1 MFREVIRKILG
12 HNVIISRKF
21 ANQRIWFPAVE
32 HIGLIASATY
42 EKDVWKKVEEDLPS
56 SLHTILD
63 IGANIG
69 QSALILYNLFPNS
82 KIISYE
88 PSQRPYAFLTLNTLL
103 NNLPVTPINKG
114 VSSRD
119 TYHIMEYDVI
129 TGGRS
134 SQILSEDDEKN
145 KLKEYREIEV
155 VSLKTQIE
163 KFKPDFIKVDI
174 EGHEKTLFD
183 SLDLSILSKVYLLI
197 EVRSETSKKIIKL
210 FLNSHRIYHI
220 ENKSIVKS
228 EEILEFAN
236 LLMTPLEL

>member
-1 MFREVIRKILG
+1 MFRGVIRKILG
-12 HNVIISRKF
+12 HNLIISRKF

-32 HIGLIASATY
+32 HLGLIARETY

-56 SLHTILD
+56 SLHMILD

-69 QSALILYNLFPNS
+69 QSALILHNLFPHA

-88 PSQRPYAFLTLNTLL
+88 PAQRPYAFLSLNSLL
-103 NNLPVTPINKG
+103 NDLPVTAINKG
-114 VSSRD
+114 VSSGD
-119 TYHIMEYDVI
+119 TYHLMEYDVI

-134 SQILSEDDEKN
+134 SQILSEVHDKN
-145 KLKEYREIEV
+145 MQKDYREIEV
-155 VSLKTQIE
+155 VSLRTQIE

-174 EGHEKTLFD
+174 EGHEVTLFD

-210 FLNSHRIYHI
+210 FLKSHRIYHI
-220 ENKSIVKS
+220 ENKSIIKS

-236 LLMTPLEL
+236 LMMTPLEL